1 MARHWT
7 LSKQREPESHWH
19 MRIAPTVTATVAPM
33 LRINSSLASRPPT
46 TAARVSSAPAA
57 TALHSNGDTR
67 SMMGD
72 LTGTLHQAN
81 EAADQNRS
89 AHPRGG
95 HSAALAGRVQRQT
108 SRHCPGTATRRSD
121 HGHTG

>member
-19 MRIAPTVTATVAPM
+19 MRIAPTMTATVAPM

-57 TALHSNGDTR
+57 TALHF
-67 SMMGD
+67 
-72 LTGTLHQAN
+72 N
-81 EAADQNRS
+81 EVHDENEPAQQPVAPRTDHPVSSHGWIGSLICPNR
-89 AHPRGG
+89 
-95 HSAALAGRVQRQT
+95 
-108 SRHCPGTATRRSD
+108 RRSRAKAL
-121 HGHTG
+121 